1 MSNHLYISDSHF
13 GHRNIIGYC
22 DRPFHS
28 VSEMDGRMA
37 RLLLAAEERGRV
49 FHLGDLTL
57 DPPDRFFQRQGALFR
72 DPSRHVLVAG
82 NHDSVVGHRPA
93 YAPLFGEVVG
103 TEETWRENVRFVE
116 DRARGRRYTLL
127 LSHAPQE
134 DLRGADLNLYG
145 HHHNH
150 FSRPPE
156 EQHRPPPDWLRPGR
170 YINVS
175 CELLDYRP
183 RTLEELFW
191 LRDQGHVL
199 L

>member
-1 MSNHLYISDSHF
+1 MSVKLYVSDTHF
-13 GHRNIIGYC
+13 GHRNIIEYC

-28 VSEMDGRMA
+28 VAEMDGRMA
-37 RLLLAAEERGRV
+37 RKLRAAEDRGRV

-57 DPPDRFFQRQGALFR
+57 DPPERFFQRQGALFR
-72 DPSRHVLVAG
+72 DPSRHVLIAG

-93 YAPLFGEVVG
+93 YAPLFGQVIG
-103 TEETWRENVRFVE
+103 TEETWKENQHLIS
-116 DRARGRRYTLL
+116 DHARGRSYQLL
-127 LSHAPQE
+127 LSHRPQKE
-134 DLRGADLNLYG
+134 LGEADINLYG

-150 FSRPPE
+150 YHQRPANR
-156 EQHRPPPDWLRPGR
+156 HRPAPDWLRPAR

-191 LRDQGHVL
+191 LREQGHTL